1 MYSIE
6 AEYQEWLACPAM
18 PEELQEELRTMDG
31 LQKND
36 SFYRELAFG
45 TGGLRGVLGAECIYR
60 AAGYPGAGYLSE
72 SVFSGSQLCREL

>member
-1 MYSIE
+1 MSSIE

-36 SFYRELAFG
+36 SL
-45 TGGLRGVLGAECIYR
+45 
-60 AAGYPGAGYLSE
+60 
-72 SVFSGSQLCREL
+72 SGSLLRCEALRNHGCPFFADAGDPGQPLRMF